1 MLISNEWLKEY
12 VTIDDSV
19 SNLAERITRTGIEVD
34 DLIDYTKDIKNLVV
48 GFVKSKDKHPD
59 ADKLNV
65 CQVDIGEDEPVQI
78 VCGAPNVDAGQY
90 VIVAKVGGRLPGGIK
105 IKRAK
110 LRGERSEGMICSL
123 QEIGISSNYIP
134 KSFESGI
141 YVFSESQV
149 PGTDALQALYL
160 DDQVMEFDLTP
171 NRADALS
178 MIGTAYEVAAL
189 YNTKMTKPDTT
200 SNELELS
207 ANDELTV
214 TIENEDKV
222 PYYSARVV
230 HDVTIEPSPIWMQA
244 RLIKAGIRPIN
255 NVVDISNYVLLE
267 YGQPLHMFDQDA
279 IGSQQIVVRQA
290 NEGEKMTTLDDTE
303 RELLTSDIVITN
315 GQTPIALAGVMGGD
329 FSEVKEQT
337 SNIVIE
343 GAIFDPVSIRH
354 TSRRLNLRSES
365 SSRFEKGIATEFV
378 DEAVDR
384 ACYLLQT
391 YANGKVL
398 KDRVSSGELGAFITP
413 IDITADKIN
422 RTIGFDLSQND
433 IVTIFNQLGFDTE
446 INDDVITVLVP
457 SRRKDITIKEDLIE
471 EVARIYGYD
480 DIPSTL
486 PVFDKVTSGQLT
498 DRQYKTRMVK
508 EVLEGAGLDQ
518 AITYSLVSKEDA
530 TAFSMQQRQTI
541 DLLMP
546 MSEAHAS
553 LRQSLLPHLIEAASY
568 NVARKNKDV
577 KLFEIGNVFFA
588 NGEGE
593 LPDQVEYLSGILT
606 GDYVVNQWQGKKE
619 TVDFYLAKGVV
630 DRVSEKLNLEFSYR
644 RADIDGLHPGR
655 TAEILLE
662 NKVVGFIGELHPT
675 LAADNDL
682 KRTYVF
688 ELNFDALM
696 SVSVGYI
703 NYQPIPRFPG
713 MSRDIALEVD
723 QNIPAADLLSTIHA
737 HGGNI
742 LKDTLVFDVYQG
754 EHLEKG
760 KKSIAIRLNYL
771 DTEETLTDERVSKV
785 QAEIE
790 AALIEQGEV
799 VEIGRAHV

>member
-48 GFVKSKDKHPD
+48 GFVKSKEKHPD

-141 YVFSESQV
+141 YVFSEAQV

-189 YNTKMTKPDTT
+189 YNTKMTKPETT

-290 NEGEKMTTLDDTE
+290 NEGEKMTTLDDAE

-329 FSEVKEQT
+329 FSEVKEHT

-398 KDRVSSGELGAFITP
+398 KNRVSSGELGAFITP

-433 IVTIFNQLGFDTE
+433 MVTIFNQLGFDTE
-446 INDDVITVLVP
+446 INDDVITVQVP

-486 PVFDKVTSGQLT
+486 PVFEKVTSGQLT

-530 TAFSMQQRQTI
+530 TVFAMQQRQTI

-619 TVDFYLAKGVV
+619 MVDFYLAKGVV
-630 DRVSEKLNLEFSYR
+630 DRVAEKLNLEFSYR

-688 ELNFDALM
+688 ELNFDELM
-696 SVSVGYI
+696 AVSVGYI

-790 AALIEQGEV
+790 AALIEQGAV
-799 VEIGRAHV
+799 IR

>member
-48 GFVKSKDKHPD
+48 GFVKSKEKHPD

-123 QEIGISSNYIP
+123 QEIGISSNYVP
-134 KSFESGI
+134 KTFESGI
-141 YVFSESQV
+141 YVFSEAQV

-189 YNTKMTKPDTT
+189 YNTKMTKPETT

-207 ANDELTV
+207 ANGELTV
-214 TIENEDKV
+214 TIENENKV

-365 SSRFEKGIATEFV
+365 SSRFEKGIVTEFV

-446 INDDVITVLVP
+446 INDDVITVQVP

-696 SVSVGYI
+696 AVSVGYI

-790 AALIEQGEV
+790 AALIEQGAV
-799 VEIGRAHV
+799 IR

>member
-19 SNLAERITRTGIEVD
+19 SDLAERITRTGIEVD

-48 GFVKSKDKHPD
+48 GFVKSKEKHPD

-189 YNTKMTKPDTT
+189 YNTKMTKPETT

-696 SVSVGYI
+696 AVSVGYI

-742 LKDTLVFDVYQG
+742 LKDTFVFDVYQG

-790 AALIEQGEV
+790 AALIEQGAV
-799 VEIGRAHV
+799 IR

>member
-19 SNLAERITRTGIEVD
+19 SDLAERITRTGIEVD

-48 GFVKSKDKHPD
+48 GFVKSKEKHPD

-189 YNTKMTKPDTT
+189 YNTKMTKPETT

-518 AITYSLVSKEDA
+518 SITYSLVSKEDA

-696 SVSVGYI
+696 AVSVGYI

-790 AALIEQGEV
+790 AALIEQGAV
-799 VEIGRAHV
+799 IR

>member
-12 VTIDDSV
+12 ATIDDSV
-19 SNLAERITRTGIEVD
+19 SDLAERITRTGIEVD

-48 GFVKSKDKHPD
+48 GFVKSKEKHPD

-189 YNTKMTKPDTT
+189 YNTKMIKPETT

-619 TVDFYLAKGVV
+619 MVDFYLAKGVV

-696 SVSVGYI
+696 AVSVGYI

-790 AALIEQGEV
+790 AALIEQGAV
-799 VEIGRAHV
+799 IR

>member
-19 SNLAERITRTGIEVD
+19 SDLAERITRTGIEVD

-48 GFVKSKDKHPD
+48 GFVKSKEKHPD

-123 QEIGISSNYIP
+123 QEIGISSNYVP

-329 FSEVKEQT
+329 FSEVKEHT

-446 INDDVITVLVP
+446 INDDVITVQVP

-486 PVFDKVTSGQLT
+486 PVFEKVTSGQLT

-530 TAFSMQQRQTI
+530 TAFAMQQRQTI

-696 SVSVGYI
+696 AVSVGYI

-790 AALIEQGEV
+790 AALIEQGAV
-799 VEIGRAHV
+799 IR

>member
-48 GFVKSKDKHPD
+48 GFVKSKEKHPD

-141 YVFSESQV
+141 YVFSEAQV

-189 YNTKMTKPDTT
+189 YNTKMTKPETT
-200 SNELELS
+200 SNELDLS

-457 SRRKDITIKEDLIE
+457 SRRKDITIKEGLIE

-606 GDYVVNQWQGKKE
+606 GDYVVNQWQDKKE

-662 NKVVGFIGELHPT
+662 NKVVGFIGELHPI

-696 SVSVGYI
+696 AVSVGYI

-790 AALIEQGEV
+790 AALIEQGAV
-799 VEIGRAHV
+799 IR

>member
-593 LPDQVEYLSGILT
+593 LPDQVECLSGILT

-790 AALIEQGEV
+790 AALIEQGAV
-799 VEIGRAHV
+799 IR

>member
-48 GFVKSKDKHPD
+48 GFVKSKEKHPD

-141 YVFSESQV
+141 YVFSEAQV
-149 PGTDALQALYL
+149 PGTDTLQALYL

-189 YNTKMTKPDTT
+189 YNTKMTKPETT
-200 SNELELS
+200 SNELDLS

-606 GDYVVNQWQGKKE
+606 GDYVVNQWQDKKE

-662 NKVVGFIGELHPT
+662 NKVVGFIGELHPI

-696 SVSVGYI
+696 AVSVGYI

-790 AALIEQGEV
+790 AALIEQGAV
-799 VEIGRAHV
+799 IR

>member
-48 GFVKSKDKHPD
+48 GFVKSKEKHPD

-189 YNTKMTKPDTT
+189 YNTKMTKPETT

-214 TIENEDKV
+214 IIENEDKV
-222 PYYSARVV
+222 PYYSARVI
-230 HDVTIEPSPIWMQA
+230 HNVTIEPSPIWMQA

-329 FSEVKEQT
+329 FSEVKEHT

-343 GAIFDPVSIRH
+343 GAIFDSVSIRH

-446 INDDVITVLVP
+446 INDDVITVQVP

-486 PVFDKVTSGQLT
+486 PVFEKVTSGQLT

-530 TAFSMQQRQTI
+530 TAFAMQQRQTI

-630 DRVSEKLNLEFSYR
+630 DRVAEKLNLEFSYR

-696 SVSVGYI
+696 AVSVGYI

-713 MSRDIALEVD
+713 MSRDIALEVN

-790 AALIEQGEV
+790 AALIEQGAV
-799 VEIGRAHV
+799 IR

>member
-48 GFVKSKDKHPD
+48 GFVKSKEKHPD

-141 YVFSESQV
+141 YVFSEAQV

-178 MIGTAYEVAAL
+178 MIGTAYEVVAL
-189 YNTKMTKPDTT
+189 YNTKMTKSETT
-200 SNELELS
+200 SNELDLS

-606 GDYVVNQWQGKKE
+606 GDYVVNQWQDKKE

-662 NKVVGFIGELHPT
+662 NKVVGFIGELHPI

-696 SVSVGYI
+696 AVSVGYI

-790 AALIEQGEV
+790 AALIEQGAV
-799 VEIGRAHV
+799 IR

>member
-19 SNLAERITRTGIEVD
+19 SDLAERITRTGIEVD

-48 GFVKSKDKHPD
+48 GFVKSKEKHPD

-189 YNTKMTKPDTT
+189 YNTKMTKPETT

-696 SVSVGYI
+696 AVSVGYI

-771 DTEETLTDERVSKV
+771 DTEETLTDERISKV

-790 AALIEQGEV
+790 AALIEQGAV
-799 VEIGRAHV
+799 IR

>member
-34 DLIDYTKDIKNLVV
+34 DLIDYTKDIKNLFV
-48 GFVKSKDKHPD
+48 GFVKSKEKHPD

-141 YVFSESQV
+141 YVFSEAQV

-207 ANDELTV
+207 ANNELTV

-290 NEGEKMTTLDDTE
+290 NEGEKMTTLDGTE

-446 INDDVITVLVP
+446 INDDVITVQVP

-486 PVFDKVTSGQLT
+486 PVFEKVTSGQLT

-546 MSEAHAS
+546 MSEAHTS

-619 TVDFYLAKGVV
+619 TVDFYLAKGIV

-696 SVSVGYI
+696 AVSVGYI

-790 AALIEQGEV
+790 AALIEHGAV
-799 VEIGRAHV
+799 IR

>member
-48 GFVKSKDKHPD
+48 GFVKSKEKHPD
-59 ADKLNV
+59 VDKLNV

-189 YNTKMTKPDTT
+189 YNTKMTKPETT

-329 FSEVKEQT
+329 FSEVKEHT

-343 GAIFDPVSIRH
+343 GAIFDSVSIRH

-446 INDDVITVLVP
+446 INDDVITVQVP

-486 PVFDKVTSGQLT
+486 PVFEKVTSGQLT

-530 TAFSMQQRQTI
+530 TAFAMQQRQTI

-630 DRVSEKLNLEFSYR
+630 DRVAEKLNLEFSYR

-696 SVSVGYI
+696 AVSVGYI

-713 MSRDIALEVD
+713 MSRDIALEVN

-790 AALIEQGEV
+790 AALIKQGAV
-799 VEIGRAHV
+799 IR

>member
-48 GFVKSKDKHPD
+48 GFVKSKEKHPD

-141 YVFSESQV
+141 YVFSEAQV

-244 RLIKAGIRPIN
+244 RLIQAGIRPIN

-457 SRRKDITIKEDLIE
+457 LRRKDITIKEDLIE

-696 SVSVGYI
+696 AVSVGYI

-790 AALIEQGEV
+790 AALIEQGAV
-799 VEIGRAHV
+799 IR

>member
-48 GFVKSKDKHPD
+48 GFVKSKEKHPD

-90 VIVAKVGGRLPGGIK
+90 VIVAKVCGRLPGGIK

-141 YVFSESQV
+141 YVFSEAQV

-189 YNTKMTKPDTT
+189 YNTKMTKPETT
-200 SNELELS
+200 SNELDLS

-662 NKVVGFIGELHPT
+662 NKVVGFIGELHPI

-696 SVSVGYI
+696 AVSVGYI

-790 AALIEQGEV
+790 AALIEQGAV
-799 VEIGRAHV
+799 IR

>member
-1 MLISNEWLKEY
+1 
-12 VTIDDSV
+12 
-19 SNLAERITRTGIEVD
+19 
-34 DLIDYTKDIKNLVV
+34 
-48 GFVKSKDKHPD
+48 
-59 ADKLNV
+59 
-65 CQVDIGEDEPVQI
+65 
-78 VCGAPNVDAGQY
+78 
-90 VIVAKVGGRLPGGIK
+90 
-105 IKRAK
+105 
-110 LRGERSEGMICSL
+110 
-123 QEIGISSNYIP
+123 
-134 KSFESGI
+134 
-141 YVFSESQV
+141 
-149 PGTDALQALYL
+149 
-160 DDQVMEFDLTP
+160 
-171 NRADALS
+171 
-178 MIGTAYEVAAL
+178 
-189 YNTKMTKPDTT
+189 
-200 SNELELS
+200 
-207 ANDELTV
+207 
-214 TIENEDKV
+214 
-222 PYYSARVV
+222 
-230 HDVTIEPSPIWMQA
+230 
-244 RLIKAGIRPIN
+244 
-255 NVVDISNYVLLE
+255 
-267 YGQPLHMFDQDA
+267 MFDQDA

-486 PVFDKVTSGQLT
+486 PVFDKVTSGQPT

-662 NKVVGFIGELHPT
+662 NKVVGFIGELHPI

-696 SVSVGYI
+696 AVSVGYI

-742 LKDTLVFDVYQG
+742 LKDTLVFDVYQAN
-754 EHLEKG
+754 
-760 KKSIAIRLNYL
+760 I
-771 DTEETLTDERVSKV
+771 
-785 QAEIE
+785 
-790 AALIEQGEV
+790 
-799 VEIGRAHV
+799 

>member
-19 SNLAERITRTGIEVD
+19 SDLAERITRTGIEVD

-48 GFVKSKDKHPD
+48 GFVKSKEKHPD

-189 YNTKMTKPDTT
+189 YNTKMTKPETT

-391 YANGKVL
+391 YANGKML

-696 SVSVGYI
+696 AVSVGYI

-790 AALIEQGEV
+790 AALIEQGAV
-799 VEIGRAHV
+799 IR

>member
-19 SNLAERITRTGIEVD
+19 SDLAERITRTGIEVD

-48 GFVKSKDKHPD
+48 GFVKSKEKHPD

-189 YNTKMTKPDTT
+189 YNTKMTKPETT

-354 TSRRLNLRSES
+354 TSKRLNLRSES

-696 SVSVGYI
+696 AVSVGYI

-790 AALIEQGEV
+790 AALIEQGAV
-799 VEIGRAHV
+799 IR

>member
-34 DLIDYTKDIKNLVV
+34 DLIDYTKNIKNLVV
-48 GFVKSKDKHPD
+48 GFVKSKEKHPD

-189 YNTKMTKPDTT
+189 YNTKMTKPETT

-329 FSEVKEQT
+329 FSEVKEHT

-343 GAIFDPVSIRH
+343 GAIFDSVSIRH

-446 INDDVITVLVP
+446 INDDVITVQVP

-486 PVFDKVTSGQLT
+486 PVFEKVTSGQLT

-530 TAFSMQQRQTI
+530 TAFAMQQRQTI

-630 DRVSEKLNLEFSYR
+630 DRVAEKLNLEFSYR

-696 SVSVGYI
+696 AVSVGYI

-713 MSRDIALEVD
+713 MSRDIALEVN

-790 AALIEQGEV
+790 AALIKQGAV
-799 VEIGRAHV
+799 IR

>member
-19 SNLAERITRTGIEVD
+19 SDLAERITRTGIEVD

-48 GFVKSKDKHPD
+48 GFVKSKEKHPD

-189 YNTKMTKPDTT
+189 YNTKMTKPETT

-486 PVFDKVTSGQLT
+486 LVFDKVTSGQLT

-696 SVSVGYI
+696 AVSVGYI

-790 AALIEQGEV
+790 AALIEQGAV
-799 VEIGRAHV
+799 IR

>member
-48 GFVKSKDKHPD
+48 GFVKSKEKHPD

-141 YVFSESQV
+141 FVFSESQV

-189 YNTKMTKPDTT
+189 YNTKMTKPETT

-230 HDVTIEPSPIWMQA
+230 HDVTIEPSPIWMQV

-279 IGSQQIVVRQA
+279 IDSQQIVVRQA

-329 FSEVKEQT
+329 FSEVKEHT

-446 INDDVITVLVP
+446 INDDVITVQVP

-486 PVFDKVTSGQLT
+486 PVFEKVTSGQLT

-530 TAFSMQQRQTI
+530 TAFAMQQRQTI

-662 NKVVGFIGELHPT
+662 NKVIGFIGELHPT

-696 SVSVGYI
+696 AVSVGYI

-790 AALIEQGEV
+790 AALIEQGAV
-799 VEIGRAHV
+799 IR

>member
-48 GFVKSKDKHPD
+48 GFVKSKEKHPD

-110 LRGERSEGMICSL
+110 LRGECSEGMICSL

-189 YNTKMTKPDTT
+189 YNTKMTKPETT

-329 FSEVKEQT
+329 FSEVKEHT

-343 GAIFDPVSIRH
+343 GAIFDSVSIRH

-446 INDDVITVLVP
+446 INDDVITVQVP

-486 PVFDKVTSGQLT
+486 PVFEKVTSGQLT

-530 TAFSMQQRQTI
+530 TAFAMQQRQTI

-568 NVARKNKDV
+568 NVARKNKNV

-630 DRVSEKLNLEFSYR
+630 DRVAEKLNLEFSYR

-696 SVSVGYI
+696 AVSVGYI

-713 MSRDIALEVD
+713 MSRDIALEVN

-790 AALIEQGEV
+790 AALIKQGAV
-799 VEIGRAHV
+799 IR

>member
-48 GFVKSKDKHPD
+48 GFVKSKEKHPD

-141 YVFSESQV
+141 YVFSEAQV

-696 SVSVGYI
+696 AVSVGYI

-723 QNIPAADLLSTIHA
+723 QNIPAPDLLSTIHA

-790 AALIEQGEV
+790 AALIEQGAV
-799 VEIGRAHV
+799 IR

>member
-48 GFVKSKDKHPD
+48 GFVKSKEKHPD

-189 YNTKMTKPDTT
+189 YNTKMTKPETT

-329 FSEVKEQT
+329 FSEVKEHT

-378 DEAVDR
+378 DEVVDR

-446 INDDVITVLVP
+446 INDDVITVQVP

-486 PVFDKVTSGQLT
+486 PVFEKVTSGQLT

-530 TAFSMQQRQTI
+530 TAFAMQQRQTI

-696 SVSVGYI
+696 AVSVGYI

-713 MSRDIALEVD
+713 MSRDIALEVN

-790 AALIEQGEV
+790 AALIEQGAV
-799 VEIGRAHV
+799 IR

>member
-48 GFVKSKDKHPD
+48 GFVKSKEKHPD

-189 YNTKMTKPDTT
+189 YNTKMTKPETT

-446 INDDVITVLVP
+446 INDDVITVQVP

-486 PVFDKVTSGQLT
+486 PVFEKVTSGQLT

-530 TAFSMQQRQTI
+530 TAFAMQQRQTI

-630 DRVSEKLNLEFSYR
+630 GRVSEKLNLEFSYR

-696 SVSVGYI
+696 AVSVGYI

-742 LKDTLVFDVYQG
+742 LKDTLAFDVYQG

-790 AALIEQGEV
+790 AALIEQGAV
-799 VEIGRAHV
+799 IR

>member
-48 GFVKSKDKHPD
+48 GFVKSKEKHPD

-189 YNTKMTKPDTT
+189 YNTKMTKPETT

-329 FSEVKEQT
+329 FSEVKEHT

-343 GAIFDPVSIRH
+343 GAIFDSVSIRH

-446 INDDVITVLVP
+446 INDDVITVQVP

-486 PVFDKVTSGQLT
+486 PVFEKVTSGQLT

-530 TAFSMQQRQTI
+530 TAFAMQQRQTI

-577 KLFEIGNVFFA
+577 KLFEICNVFFA

-630 DRVSEKLNLEFSYR
+630 DRVAEKLNLEFSYR

-696 SVSVGYI
+696 AVSVGYI

-713 MSRDIALEVD
+713 MSRDIALEVN

-790 AALIEQGEV
+790 AALIKQGAV
-799 VEIGRAHV
+799 IR

>member
-48 GFVKSKDKHPD
+48 GFVKSKEKHPD

-123 QEIGISSNYIP
+123 QEIGISSNYVP
-134 KSFESGI
+134 KTFESGI
-141 YVFSESQV
+141 YVFSEAQV

-189 YNTKMTKPDTT
+189 YNTKMTKPETT

-214 TIENEDKV
+214 TIENENKV

-365 SSRFEKGIATEFV
+365 SSRFEKGIVTEFV

-446 INDDVITVLVP
+446 INDDVITVQVP

-498 DRQYKTRMVK
+498 DRQYKTRKVK

-696 SVSVGYI
+696 AVSVGYI

-790 AALIEQGEV
+790 AALIEQGAV
-799 VEIGRAHV
+799 IR

>member
-48 GFVKSKDKHPD
+48 GFVKSKEKHPD

-141 YVFSESQV
+141 FVFSESQV

-189 YNTKMTKPDTT
+189 YNTKMTKPETT

-230 HDVTIEPSPIWMQA
+230 HDVTIEPSPIWMQV

-329 FSEVKEQT
+329 FSEVKEHT

-446 INDDVITVLVP
+446 INDDVITVQVP

-486 PVFDKVTSGQLT
+486 PVFEKVASGQLT

-530 TAFSMQQRQTI
+530 TAFAMQQRQTI

-662 NKVVGFIGELHPT
+662 NKVIGFIGELHPT

-696 SVSVGYI
+696 AVSVGYI

-790 AALIEQGEV
+790 AALIEQGAV
-799 VEIGRAHV
+799 IR

>member
-48 GFVKSKDKHPD
+48 GFVKSKEKHPD

-141 YVFSESQV
+141 YVFSEAQV

-189 YNTKMTKPDTT
+189 YNTKMTKPETT

-446 INDDVITVLVP
+446 INDDVITVQVP

-662 NKVVGFIGELHPT
+662 NKVVGFIGELHPI

-696 SVSVGYI
+696 AVSVGYI

-790 AALIEQGEV
+790 AALIEQGAV
-799 VEIGRAHV
+799 IR

>member
-48 GFVKSKDKHPD
+48 GFVKSKEKHPD

-189 YNTKMTKPDTT
+189 YNTKMTKPETT

-329 FSEVKEQT
+329 FSEVKEHT

-343 GAIFDPVSIRH
+343 GAIFDSVSIRH
-354 TSRRLNLRSES
+354 TSRHLNLRSES

-446 INDDVITVLVP
+446 INDDVITVQVP

-486 PVFDKVTSGQLT
+486 PVFEKVTSGQLT

-530 TAFSMQQRQTI
+530 TAFAMQQRQTI

-630 DRVSEKLNLEFSYR
+630 DRVAEKLNLEFSYR

-696 SVSVGYI
+696 AVSVGYI

-713 MSRDIALEVD
+713 MSRDIALEVN

-790 AALIEQGEV
+790 AALIKQGAV
-799 VEIGRAHV
+799 IR

>member
-34 DLIDYTKDIKNLVV
+34 DLIDYTEDIKNLVV
-48 GFVKSKDKHPD
+48 GFVKSKEKHPD

-65 CQVDIGEDEPVQI
+65 CLVDIGEDESVQI

-141 YVFSESQV
+141 YVFSEAQV

-189 YNTKMTKPDTT
+189 YNTKMTKPETT

-329 FSEVKEQT
+329 FSEVKEHT

-343 GAIFDPVSIRH
+343 GAIFDSVSIRH

-446 INDDVITVLVP
+446 INDDVITVQVP

-486 PVFDKVTSGQLT
+486 PVFEKVTSGQLT

-530 TAFSMQQRQTI
+530 TAFAMQQRQTI

-630 DRVSEKLNLEFSYR
+630 DRVAEKLNLEFSYR

-696 SVSVGYI
+696 AVSVGYI

-713 MSRDIALEVD
+713 MSRDIALEVN

-754 EHLEKG
+754 KHLEKG

-790 AALIEQGEV
+790 AALIKQGAV
-799 VEIGRAHV
+799 IR

>member
-48 GFVKSKDKHPD
+48 GFVKSKEKHPD

-110 LRGERSEGMICSL
+110 LRGEHSEGMICSL

-189 YNTKMTKPDTT
+189 YNTKMTKPETT

-446 INDDVITVLVP
+446 INDDVITVQVP

-486 PVFDKVTSGQLT
+486 PVFEKVTSGQLT

-530 TAFSMQQRQTI
+530 TAFAMQQRQTI

-696 SVSVGYI
+696 AVSVGYI

-790 AALIEQGEV
+790 AALIEQGAV
-799 VEIGRAHV
+799 IR

>member
-48 GFVKSKDKHPD
+48 GFVKSKEKHPD

-189 YNTKMTKPDTT
+189 YNTKMTKPETT

-329 FSEVKEQT
+329 FSEVKEHT

-343 GAIFDPVSIRH
+343 GAIFDSVSIRH

-446 INDDVITVLVP
+446 INDDVITVQVP

-486 PVFDKVTSGQLT
+486 PVFEKVTSGQLT

-530 TAFSMQQRQTI
+530 TAFAMQQRQTI

-630 DRVSEKLNLEFSYR
+630 DRVAEKLNLEFSYR

-662 NKVVGFIGELHPT
+662 NKVVGFIGELHPI

-696 SVSVGYI
+696 AVSVGYI

-713 MSRDIALEVD
+713 MSRDIALEVN

-790 AALIEQGEV
+790 AALIKQGAV
-799 VEIGRAHV
+799 IR

>member
-19 SNLAERITRTGIEVD
+19 SDLAERITRTGIEVD

-48 GFVKSKDKHPD
+48 GFVKSKEKHPD

-189 YNTKMTKPDTT
+189 YNTKMTKPETT

-230 HDVTIEPSPIWMQA
+230 YDVTIEPSPIWMQA

-696 SVSVGYI
+696 AVSVGYI

-790 AALIEQGEV
+790 AALIEQGAV
-799 VEIGRAHV
+799 IR

>member
-48 GFVKSKDKHPD
+48 GFVKSKEKHPD

-141 YVFSESQV
+141 FVFSESQV

-189 YNTKMTKPDTT
+189 YNTKMTKPETT

-230 HDVTIEPSPIWMQA
+230 HDVTIEPSPIWMQV

-329 FSEVKEQT
+329 FSEVKEHT

-446 INDDVITVLVP
+446 INDDVITVP

-486 PVFDKVTSGQLT
+486 PVFEKVTSGQLT

-530 TAFSMQQRQTI
+530 TAFAMQQRQTI

-662 NKVVGFIGELHPT
+662 NKVIGFIGELHPT

-696 SVSVGYI
+696 AVSVGYI

-790 AALIEQGEV
+790 AALIEQGAV
-799 VEIGRAHV
+799 IR